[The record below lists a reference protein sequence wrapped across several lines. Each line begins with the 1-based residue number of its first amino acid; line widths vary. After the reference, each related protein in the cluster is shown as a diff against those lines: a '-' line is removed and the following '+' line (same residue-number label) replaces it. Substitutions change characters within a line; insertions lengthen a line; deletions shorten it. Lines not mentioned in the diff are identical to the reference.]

1 MIASGTM
8 QRIAISLVLAGSL
21 ASAPPVVTHL
31 DVETLLKKLSNWGRW
46 GPADERGALNLITP
60 EKRKEAAALVKD
72 GVSVSLAHDVTKQRA
87 DDSPPFEHKM
97 IETGTNSK
105 TGASDSYA
113 VQYHGFTVTHLDA
126 LCHVFWKG
134 KMFNGFAQQEVTD
147 SGAAKLAV
155 NRAKDG
161 IVTRGV
167 LVDLPRLLGNKYLEG
182 SRAILPEDLDRW
194 EKQSKLRV
202 KPGDALLFRT
212 GRWARR
218 AAEGSWDIMKN
229 SAGLHSSCLPW
240 LKQRDVAVVG
250 SDLATDV
257 MPSGIATIVLPVHL
271 VLINGMGVPIL
282 DNLDLEAV
290 SEAAVKRGRWEF
302 LLTVAPLP
310 VEGGTGSPVNPIAI
324 F

>member
-1 MIASGTM
+1 MMIG
-8 QRIAISLVLAGSL
+8 VLAAGAL
-21 ASAPPVVTHL
+21 VSAPPAITHQ
-31 DVETLLKKLSNWGRW
+31 DVEAMLTRLSNWGRW
-46 GPADERGALNLITP
+46 GKEDERGALNLITP
-60 EKRKEAAALVKD
+60 EKKKQAAALVRD
-72 GVSVSLAHDVTKQRA
+72 GESISLAHDVIKQRA

-97 IETGTNSK
+97 LETGANSK
-105 TGASDSYA
+105 TGASDTYA
-113 VQYHGFTVTHLDA
+113 VQYHGFTATHLDA

-134 KMFNGFAQQEVTD
+134 KMYNGFSQQQVTAAGAQKLSVHQ
-147 SGAAKLAV
+147 AK
-155 NRAKDG
+155 NG

-167 LVDLPRLLGNKYLEG
+167 IVDLPKLFGKKYLEG
-182 SRAILPEDLDRW
+182 NRAILPADLDRW
-194 EKQSKLRV
+194 EKQSGTRV
-202 KPGDALLFRT
+202 QPGDALLFRT

-229 SAGLHSSCLPW
+229 SAGLHASCLPW
-240 LKQRDVAVVG
+240 LKQRDVAIVG

-290 SEAAVKRGRWEF
+290 AAAAAQRGRAEF
-302 LLTVAPLP
+302 MLTVGPLP
-310 VEGGTGSPVNPIAI
+310 VEGGTGSPVNPLAI